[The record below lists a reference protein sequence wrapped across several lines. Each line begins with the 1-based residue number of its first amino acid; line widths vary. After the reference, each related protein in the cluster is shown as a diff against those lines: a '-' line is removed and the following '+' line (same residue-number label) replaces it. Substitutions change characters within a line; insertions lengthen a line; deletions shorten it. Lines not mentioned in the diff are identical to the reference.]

1 MCQIFDG
8 KNVNSRHSCILIVQR
23 VILEQKKIFVNKIF
37 VFIIL
42 RLRLKNN
49 LTIDDPFCAL
59 LRKLSFSSQEHDFVI
74 FFWFFFSFLINFE
87 SSDQTLSFF
96 YDARFSTHLSK
107 MHITCTYDSL
117 IESWISVE
125 NCKCFFITLG
135 LWAKL
140 VLDFCGKKFGTAIK
154 TSLHTYRRPF
164 RRGTHFEIKTTSV
177 KSVWELEWKM
187 FWLFT
192 TVTCT
197 FVNIAFYLS
206 RTPSSYFFNRFF
218 F

>member
-8 KNVNSRHSCILIVQR
+8 KNVNSRHSCILLVQR
-23 VILEQKKIFVNKIF
+23 VILEQKTIFVNKIF

-59 LRKLSFSSQEHDFVI
+59 LRKLSFSSQEHNFVI

-87 SSDQTLSFF
+87 SSDQTFSFF

-125 NCKCFFITLG
+125 SCKCFFITLG

-140 VLDFCGKKFGTAIK
+140 VLDFCGKISVRLSK
-154 TSLHTYRRPF
+154 LH
-164 RRGTHFEIKTTSV
+164 
-177 KSVWELEWKM
+177 
-187 FWLFT
+187 
-192 TVTCT
+192 CT
-197 FVNIAFYLS
+197 RTEDHSGGERTLRSKQHLS
-206 RTPSSYFFNRFF
+206 NRFRN
-218 F
+218 

>member
-1 MCQIFDG
+1 M
-8 KNVNSRHSCILIVQR
+8 STA
-23 VILEQKKIFVNKIF
+23 VIAAFYLYRGSFWNKWQF
-37 VFIIL
+37 SWTKFL
-42 RLRLKNN
+42 
-49 LTIDDPFCAL
+49 F
-59 LRKLSFSSQEHDFVI
+59 LSFCDSDWKIIWLLMTLFVHCWGNCVFCRKSTIFFI
-74 FFWFFFSFLINFE
+74 FFWFFFCFLIHFE
-87 SSDQTLSFF
+87 SWDQTFSFF
-96 YDARFSTHLSK
+96 YNARISTHLSK

-117 IESWISVE
+117 VESWISVE

-140 VLDFCGKKFGTAIK
+140 VLDFCGKKFGTALK

-177 KSVWELEWKM
+177 KSVSELDWKM

-197 FVNIAFYLS
+197 FVNIAFYVS
-206 RTPSSYFFNRFF
+206 RTPSSYFFNRCFF
-218 F
+218 